1 MLNDGFQYLEQRD
14 ANDNVTHAGVVS
26 KKSPFSTS
34 DNTGIYDVIA
44 ENLRALKDS
53 LDEVA
58 GSNDLSSIRDDVQ
71 KMYDD
76 MRTNEKFG
84 STEATAQAKI
94 ATEQAAVATAKAKEA
109 AEAMTSV
116 KASQADITSNLA
128 VINTA
133 LSETKDYLATI
144 ATAQTDIADN
154 AQIAQNH
161 SKIAKEESAKAALS
175 ESNAEAWA
183 ISTESPDGAEDKD
196 SATGK
201 TQSAR
206 SWTMTAI
213 QSASSAAASQ
223 SAAADSAEKASAS
236 EAASAKSA
244 TASEN
249 SAGQSAQSASASA
262 ESASAA
268 ETSAAASASFETNAG
283 TSATSAKGSATEA
296 KASAKE
302 AAAQA
307 TAAANS
313 SGAAATASNN
323 ARLSETNAGL
333 SANAALLSQ
342 EEAAASAEKASTSES
357 NASASASG
365 ASISATSAKTSEI
378 ASAASAQAAASSAV
392 NAAKSESNAELWA
405 EGDVPSTTTT
415 GSDGKET
422 TVEHKSAK
430 KWAEVSTSSAKAALL
445 SETGAQ
451 QAEASAIDY
460 SAKAGDYADHAK
472 TSETSAK
479 TSETSAA
486 ASANGAASSAQA
498 AETAKDQATVQVTKA
513 KAWAMADGS
522 PDDEFDSDSAGGK
535 TQSSKTWAGVSKS
548 GANTATAKAT
558 EAKSYAESVK
568 ESMQTAQTIEGNIK
582 SLQESI
588 TALNAQAQQYLTD
601 AKAIRD
607 SLSNAVEYKGSKDNF
622 SDLPTT
628 GQRVGD
634 MWNVVNADTKN
645 EVKAGDNVIWNGS
658 GWDNMGGI
666 VDTSA
671 FAKLNSDVTFKTI
684 TAATFTGALKG
695 NADTATTAAS
705 ADSVAWANVSGRPT
719 ALPANGGTAD
729 LANSAKVCTGNAA
742 TASKAAMDSSGRNI
756 VDTYPTKTGAGAN
769 GTWEINITGNAAFAT
784 AAASANSVAWANVSG
799 RPSSLPAN
807 GGTAA
812 ACSGNSVTA
821 TTASQVK
828 ANPAANASATLVY
841 SQMADNDYFRILTG
855 GASNKGYVELA
866 TADDGNEPIY
876 VRQYTGVFSSCARTA
891 TLLDGSGNTSFPG
904 RVVAGDFYTGGW
916 LRTTGSQGWY
926 SESHGGGW
934 YMSDDTWIRSY
945 NGKNIYTSGVI
956 QCDGGFNGTLK
967 GTAWNV
973 PTSDVGGNIW
983 IA

>member
-34 DNTGIYDVIA
+34 ENTGIYDVIA

-53 LDEVA
+53 LDKVA

-206 SWTMTAI
+206 SWAMTAI

-268 ETSAAASASFETNAG
+268 ETSAAASASSETNAE

-313 SGAAATASNN
+313 SGAATTASNN

-333 SANAALLSQ
+333 
-342 EEAAASAEKASTSES
+342 
-357 NASASASG
+357 
-365 ASISATSAKTSEI
+365 
-378 ASAASAQAAASSAV
+378 
-392 NAAKSESNAELWA
+392 
-405 EGDVPSTTTT
+405 
-415 GSDGKET
+415 
-422 TVEHKSAK
+422 
-430 KWAEVSTSSAKAALL
+430 
-445 SETGAQ
+445 
-451 QAEASAIDY
+451 
-460 SAKAGDYADHAK
+460 
-472 TSETSAK
+472 
-479 TSETSAA
+479 
-486 ASANGAASSAQA
+486 SANGAASSAQA

-666 VDTSA
+666 VDTSV

-742 TASKAAMDSSGRNI
+742 TASKASMDSSGRNI
-756 VDTYPTKTGAGAN
+756 VDTYPTKAGAGAS
-769 GTWEINITGNAAFAT
+769 GTWGINITGNAASAT
-784 AAASANSVAWANVSG
+784 TAASANSVAWANVSG

-828 ANPAANASATLVY
+828 ANPASNASATLVY
-841 SQMADNDYFRILTG
+841 SQMAENDYFRILTG
-855 GASNKGYVELA
+855 GAFDKGYVELA
-866 TADDGNEPIY
+866 TADNGNEPIY

-891 TLLDGSGNTSFPG
+891 TLLDESGNTSFPG